1 MIMKS
6 LLTMVPFV
14 VLLSVGCGRERQD
27 NPRQLAP
34 LNGSW
39 KGRHVTR
46 FERPFSEIV
55 LFSRRPDSSLA
66 LSLKYE
72 IGPRSRIWKLNEAVS
87 YRQGTFSWNKDQGA
101 LSAGKDSMRVVR
113 QESGGTTEWMFVRD
127 RSVDSLLSALWELRP
142 EPYVYSIPEGLS
154 DGWDCAD
161 LANVGLDKS
170 RIIKLIEEIRNG
182 RHDDI
187 HSLLIV
193 KDKRLVVEEYFGAG
207 GTMNGP
213 LITRLLRD
221 KVHHLASTTKGITST
236 LVGIA
241 IDLGL
246 IRSADE
252 PIFHYLPAYSS
263 LFTEEKKR
271 IKISDMLTMTPGFEW
286 RQFGVSEAEN
296 DGMQMWRTDD
306 VIRYVLQKPL
316 VAEPG
321 AEFNYTNGVPT
332 VTGAILK
339 NAVGMEVPAFAE
351 KRLFGPLGIRDY
363 VWTSYPDGSLE
374 TDGGLALRSRDLAKI
389 GQLFIDDGVWK
400 GQRVVSEKWVKEST
414 RERLKFGKLLSKWGY
429 GYHWMQKQMS
439 FGDRQITSYFVPGDG
454 NQILALFPE
463 LEMVVV
469 FTAGNYGKDPKPIY
483 HSLFE
488 DFIIP
493 AALHQQ

>member
-1 MIMKS
+1 MRNSIMLS
-6 LLTMVPFV
+6 IV
-14 VLLSVGCGRERQD
+14 VLYCMGCGGRQPKNTSD
-27 NPRQLAP
+27 MMPIA
-34 LNGSW
+34 GGW
-39 KGRHVTR
+39 KGRQIAK
-46 FERPFSEIV
+46 FDRPFSEIM
-55 LFSRRPDSSLA
+55 LFSQRADSSLA

-87 YRQGTFSWNKDQGA
+87 YRQGTFSWNKDEGA
-101 LSAGKDSMRVVR
+101 LSADKDSMRVVR
-113 QESGGTTEWMFVRD
+113 QESGGPTEWTFVRD
-127 RSVDSLLSALWELRP
+127 QSADSLLSALLALHP
-142 EPYVYSIPEGLS
+142 EPYVYSVPAVLS

-161 LANVGLDKS
+161 LANVGLEKS
-170 RIIKLIEEIRNG
+170 KIITLIEEIRNG

-193 KDKRLVVEEYFGAG
+193 KDNRLVVEEYFGAG
-207 GTMNGP
+207 GTMHGP

-252 PIFHYLPAYSS
+252 PIHHYLPAYSS

-271 IKISDMLTMTPGFEW
+271 IKISDMLTMTPAFEW

-351 KRLFGPLGIRDY
+351 KHLFGPLGIRDY
-363 VWTSYPDGSLE
+363 IWTSYPDGSLE
-374 TDGGLALRSRDLAKI
+374 TDGGLALRSRDLAKV
-389 GQLFIDDGVWK
+389 GQLFLGDGMWK
-400 GQRVVSEKWVKEST
+400 GQRVVSEKWIREST
-414 RERLKFGKLLSKWGY
+414 RERLKFGKLFSKWGY

-439 FGDRQITSYFVPGDG
+439 FGDREITSIFVPGDG